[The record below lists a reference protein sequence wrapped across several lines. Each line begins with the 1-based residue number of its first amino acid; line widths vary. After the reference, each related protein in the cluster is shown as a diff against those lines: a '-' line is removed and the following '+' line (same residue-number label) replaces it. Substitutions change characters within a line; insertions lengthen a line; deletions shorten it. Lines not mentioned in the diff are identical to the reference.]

1 MKKILFAIALAV
13 VATACNN
20 FSDEAVQVGTISIEA
35 ATRNEVDNTTQSNT
49 TVLDC
54 APAENELK
62 VEIVGNGNTY
72 TWENL
77 TAFNNAIESGLKFTS
92 APYTVTLSHGEKGVE
107 GWSKPYFEGSTSVEV
122 PMYGLSVEAAVQV
135 VLANSIVAIDT
146 TPNFNGYFS
155 EASFTVNSIKWEA
168 AKSEHLFVN
177 TGEATI
183 TCTAKRPTGS
193 DITLTQTVTLKPT
206 TRHIV
211 RFDLETAGS
220 TAVTIT
226 FDDAIVATEELEF
239 ELNDEA

>member
-20 FSDEAVQVGTISIEA
+20 NSDEAVQVGSISIEV
-35 ATRNEVDNTTQSNT
+35 ATRSEVENSTQANT
-49 TVLDC
+49 TVLNNV
-54 APAENELK
+54 PTENELK

-72 TWENL
+72 TWESL
-77 TAFNNAIESGLKFTS
+77 TEFNNAIISGLKFTS
-92 APYTVTLSHGEKGVE
+92 APYAITISHGEKGVE

-122 PMYGLSVEAAVQV
+122 PMYGLTAEATIQV

-155 EASFTVNSIKWEA
+155 EATFTINGIAWEA
-168 AKSEHLFVN
+168 TKGEHLFVN
-177 TGEATI
+177 AGEATV

-193 DITLTQTVTLKPT
+193 DITLTQKVTLKPT

-211 RFDLETAGS
+211 LFDLETAGS
-220 TAVTIT
+220 TAVTIS
-226 FDDAIVATEELEF
+226 FDDTIVATEELEF
-239 ELNDEA
+239 ELNENA